1 MSLAEKERKK
11 FLVSTAIP
19 TQPKLEN
26 SKKIAK
32 NFKKLKKLIPTLFL
46 SKTG

>member
-32 NFKKLKKLIPTLFL
+32 KIEKPLFAIIFG
-46 SKTG
+46 KNGMR